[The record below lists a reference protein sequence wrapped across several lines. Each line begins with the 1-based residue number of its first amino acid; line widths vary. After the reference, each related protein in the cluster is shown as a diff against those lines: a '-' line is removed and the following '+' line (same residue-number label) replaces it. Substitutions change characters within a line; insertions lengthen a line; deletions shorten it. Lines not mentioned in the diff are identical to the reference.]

1 MPNGSPVRRRILS
14 SRSLLVVALMAAAHV
29 AFAQAKNEP
38 KRPRLAAGA
47 DTNDARAYY
56 DHGLAK
62 IERDPAEAADAFYWA
77 TRINPGV
84 ADAYYARRSALLLTD
99 RIRFERYM
107 DDDRRT
113 LQSDEIKR
121 IDSLYYYA
129 LRINPFM
136 YRGLDAL
143 LFRSY
148 LNAIADEYQ
157 RRNNVNIQY
166 EINVWLTKLPPS
178 FKAWRA
184 YGEGNFN
191 DALRYYADAIK
202 DAQFKAELRAQRGR
216 VFLQVAQPES
226 ALAELTQSVEELRKS
241 EQKDL
246 VYVYESKALLEH
258 SIGLV
263 QQRLG
268 NAAGAKA
275 AFARALEEDLSYFPA
290 HVQLANLAMAANDT
304 ATAQSEM
311 ELAVQIKPD
320 DPSLHFAYGYMLIT
334 SAKFEEAE
342 AQFRKAIEVDPA
354 YASPYFMLALVLDSQ
369 GKAPEALATYRA
381 FLERASQ
388 MDPRRKEAEAHIR
401 ELAIKDAGEKDA

>member
-1 MPNGSPVRRRILS
+1 
-14 SRSLLVVALMAAAHV
+14 
-29 AFAQAKNEP
+29 
-38 KRPRLAAGA
+38 
-47 DTNDARAYY
+47 
-56 DHGLAK
+56 
-62 IERDPAEAADAFYWA
+62 
-77 TRINPGV
+77 
-84 ADAYYARRSALLLTD
+84 
-99 RIRFERYM
+99 
-107 DDDRRT
+107 
-113 LQSDEIKR
+113 
-121 IDSLYYYA
+121 
-129 LRINPFM
+129 
-136 YRGLDAL
+136 
-143 LFRSY
+143 
-148 LNAIADEYQ
+148 
-157 RRNNVNIQY
+157 
-166 EINVWLTKLPPS
+166 VWLTKLPPS